1 MEGKG
6 LILISRLCEEYR
18 VEITFFR
25 EVEDSGLLEFEN
37 ISDRQYIREE
47 HLELFEKILRLHRDL
62 EVNVEGIDVILN
74 LMERISGLENQLRQ
88 MRSHLDL
95 YED

>member
-25 EVEDSGLLEFEN
+25 KVEDSGLLEFEEVSN
-37 ISDRQYIREE
+37 RQYIREE

-62 EVNVEGIDVILN
+62 EVNMEGIDVILN
-74 LMERISGLENQLRQ
+74 LMERINGLENRLRQ
-88 MRSHLDL
+88 MRKHLDL